1 MNILRKLLSHC
12 LPIFQKDYLYCISID
27 KYTMK
32 RFYFLIIGFLLLAHV
47 NANAQ
52 TDSVKNYVVSA
63 LDLMKAKSVNKHRIN
78 WDSLYTDSRKKAEN
92 IHTIRETYPLIK
104 DILGDLKDAHS
115 NFFPPEMVKDYTLG
129 YRATGQEF
137 PVIES
142 KMIENQIAYIRLP
155 GIACYHFAEWD
166 EFVNTFYKKIEELN
180 AKKPKGWIL
189 DLRDNGGGMFYPMF
203 AALSPMLDKQNVI
216 GTVDAEG
223 QYAFFKYNTNG
234 NLYEGKPLAHH
245 FNIKK
250 VPQQITKPIV
260 VMVNKKTSSSGEFCT
275 VAFAGQ
281 KNVTVIGQNTMGLT
295 SGNQEYKL
303 SDGAFLVLT
312 TGNIIDRNKKEY
324 SKVGEGFSPQVKLKD
339 LSDTGYMKTATEILL
354 KK

>member
-1 MNILRKLLSHC
+1 MNQYI
-12 LPIFQKDYLYCISID
+12 
-27 KYTMK
+27 MK
-32 RFYFLIIGFLLLAHV
+32 RFYFLITGFLMFTGI
-47 NANAQ
+47 NTNAQ
-52 TDSVKNYVVSA
+52 SDSVKNYIVSA

-78 WDSLYTDSRKKAEN
+78 WDSLYTDSRKKAE
-92 IHTIRETYPLIK
+92 HLQTVKETYPLIK
-104 DILGDLKDAHS
+104 NILGALKDAHS
-115 NFFPPEMVKDYTLG
+115 NFFPPEMVKAYTLG

-137 PVIES
+137 PAIET
-142 KMIENQIAYIRLP
+142 KITENQIAYIKLP

-180 AKKPKGWIL
+180 AQNPKGWIL

-203 AALSPMLDKQNVI
+203 AALSPMLDKKNVI

-223 QYAFFKYNTNG
+223 KYAFFDYDSKG
-234 NLYEGKPLAHH
+234 NLYEGKQLAHH

-250 VPQQITKPIV
+250 IPQRITKPIV

-281 KNVTVIGQNTMGLT
+281 KNTTVIGQNTMGLT

-303 SDGAFLVLT
+303 SDGAFLILT
-312 TGNIIDRNKKEY
+312 TGNIVDRNKKEY
-324 SKVGEGFSPQVKLKD
+324 AKVGEGFTPNILLED
-339 LSDTGYMKTATEILL
+339 LSDDGYMITASEIFL

>member
-1 MNILRKLLSHC
+1 
-12 LPIFQKDYLYCISID
+12 
-27 KYTMK
+27 MK
-32 RFYFLIIGFLLLAHV
+32 RFYFLITGFLLLAHV

-92 IHTIRETYPLIK
+92 NHTIRETYPLIK

-166 EFVNTFYKKIEELN
+166 KFVNTFYKKIEELN

-216 GTVDAEG
+216 GTVDAER

-234 NLYEGKPLAHH
+234 DLYEGKPLAHH

-303 SDGAFLVLT
+303 SDGAFLILT
-312 TGNIIDRNKKEY
+312 TGNIVDRNKKEY

-339 LSDTGYMKTATEILL
+339 LSDTGYMKIATEILL

>member
-1 MNILRKLLSHC
+1 
-12 LPIFQKDYLYCISID
+12 
-27 KYTMK
+27 MK
-32 RFYFLIIGFLLLAHV
+32 RFYFLITFFVIFIHT

-52 TDSVKNYVVSA
+52 TDSVQNYVVRA
-63 LDLMKAKSVNKHRIN
+63 IDLMKAKSVNKHRIN

-92 IHTIRETYPLIK
+92 LHTVRETYPLIK
-104 DILGDLKDAHS
+104 NILGALKDAHS

-137 PVIES
+137 PVIEAKIDEN
-142 KMIENQIAYIRLP
+142 KMAYVSLP
-155 GIACYHFAEWD
+155 GFACYHFAEWD

-180 AKKPKGWIL
+180 AQKPKGWIL
-189 DLRDNGGGMFYPMF
+189 DLRENGGGMFYPML

-223 QYAFFKYNTNG
+223 QYAFFELDRDG
-234 NLYEGKPLAHH
+234 NLFEGKQKVHH
-245 FNIKK
+245 FNITKI
-250 VPQQITKPIV
+250 PQRITKPIV
-260 VMVNKKTSSSGEFCT
+260 VMVSKKTSSSGEFST
-275 VAFAGQ
+275 IAFAGQ
-281 KNVTVIGQNTMGLT
+281 KNVTIIGQNTMGLT

-312 TGNIIDRNKKEY
+312 TGNIVDRNKKEY
-324 SKVGEGFSPQVKLKD
+324 AEVGKGFAPQIQLKD
-339 LSDTGYMKTATEILL
+339 LSDAEYMKTAYHLLL

>member
-1 MNILRKLLSHC
+1 
-12 LPIFQKDYLYCISID
+12 
-27 KYTMK
+27 MK
-32 RFYFLIIGFLLLAHV
+32 RFYFLITGFLMFTGVTTH
-47 NANAQ
+47 AQ
-52 TDSVKNYVVSA
+52 SDSVKNYVVNA
-63 LDLMKAKSVNKHRIN
+63 LDLMKAKSVNKHRIS
-78 WDSLYTDSRKKAEN
+78 WDSLYTDSRKKAEHL
-92 IHTIRETYPLIK
+92 HTVKETYPLIK
-104 DILGDLKDAHS
+104 NILGALKDAHS
-115 NFFPPEMVKDYTLG
+115 NFFPPEMVQAYTLG

-137 PVIES
+137 PVIDA
-142 KMIENQIAYIRLP
+142 KITENQIAYIRLP

-180 AKKPKGWIL
+180 AQNPKGWIL

-203 AALSPMLDKQNVI
+203 AALSPMLDKKNVI

-223 QYAFFKYNTNG
+223 KYAFFEYDSKG
-234 NLYEGKPLAHH
+234 NLYEGKQLAHH

-250 VPQQITKPIV
+250 IPPRITKPMV

-281 KNVTVIGQNTMGLT
+281 KNTTVIGQNTMGLT

-303 SDGAFLVLT
+303 SDGAFLILT
-312 TGNIIDRNKKEY
+312 TGNIVDRNKKEY
-324 SKVGEGFSPQVKLKD
+324 ANVGEGFTPNILLKD
-339 LSDTGYMKTATEILL
+339 LSDAQYMKTASEILL